1 MGDMFL
7 FTAGLVKYFLCRAF
21 VSIGVDTGGNIFE
34 LVLDVDYDWGAKDG
48 YIRSRASVMFSLT
61 LRVADFEWSGICGC

>member
-7 FTAGLVKYFLCRAF
+7 FTAGLVKHLLCGAF

-34 LVLDVDYDWGAKDG
+34 LVLDVDYDWGQKMDTYG
-48 YIRSRASVMFSLT
+48 QGHR
-61 LRVADFEWSGICGC
+61 